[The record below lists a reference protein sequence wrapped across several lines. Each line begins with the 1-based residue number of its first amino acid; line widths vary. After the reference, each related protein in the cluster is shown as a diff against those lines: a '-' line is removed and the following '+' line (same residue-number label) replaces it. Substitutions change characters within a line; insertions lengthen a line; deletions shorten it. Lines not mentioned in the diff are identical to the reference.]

1 MENDTD
7 TEPNPQS
14 KAGRFPAGQVFLSGI
29 AGLILAACINSSALL
44 TDAERLPDGRS
55 RSLSVAIW
63 TPIEAAASTLK
74 LTWPR
79 TVGDSLLGRSG
90 DKGQISLRREQIEVV
105 PESQNEEWLVFSVE
119 EEHRPELQLDQG
131 TTDTSESLWG
141 PSNPFTIWVL
151 GDSMVQFF
159 GETFVTMA
167 EKSPS
172 VSATAEPK
180 LASGLSRPDYFD
192 WPSRISEV
200 MTTHDPDAVILM
212 FGGNDAQ
219 NIRADDGG
227 WLDRFGKQWE
237 EEYRRRIAL
246 VMDLAVA
253 KPERIVLWVGQP
265 PMRGEG
271 FDLRMK
277 QLNDLYRAEA
287 DERPGVQYL
296 DLRSLFTDES
306 GNYARYLLDSSG
318 KLVDVRLTDGVHLS
332 HWGGE
337 WLSEFLLKEI
347 KKSPEVEELWN
358 Q

>member
-1 MENDTD
+1 MANDPG
-7 TEPNPQS
+7 TEVTQES
-14 KAGRFPAGQVFLSGI
+14 KTGGFPAGQVFLGGI
-29 AGLILAACINSSALL
+29 AGLTLAACLNSSALL

-79 TVGDSLLGRSG
+79 AVGDSLLGRS
-90 DKGQISLRREQIEVV
+90 DDNGQISLSREQIEVTS
-105 PESQNEEWLVFSVE
+105 ESQTEEWRVFSVE
-119 EEHRPELQLDQG
+119 EEQRPEPELDEG
-131 TTDTSESLWG
+131 ATDTSESVWN
-141 PSNPFTIWVL
+141 PKNPFTIWVL

-159 GETFVTMA
+159 GETFVMMA

-192 WPSRISEV
+192 WPARISEV
-200 MTTHDPDAVILM
+200 MTTYDPDAVILM

-219 NIRADDGG
+219 NIRADDGS
-227 WLDRFGKQWE
+227 WLDRFSAQWE
-237 EEYRRRIAL
+237 AEYRRRIAL
-246 VMDLAVA
+246 VMDLATA
-253 KPERIVLWVGQP
+253 QPERLVLWVGQP

-271 FDLRMK
+271 FDSRMK

-347 KKSPEVEELWN
+347 KKSPDVEELWN

>member
-1 MENDTD
+1 MENGTGA
-7 TEPNPQS
+7 ELKPQS
-14 KAGRFPAGQVFLSGI
+14 RSGGFPAGQVFLSGI
-29 AGLILAACINSSALL
+29 AGLTLAAFINSSALL
-44 TDAERLPDGRS
+44 TDAERLPDSRG

-79 TVGDSLLGRSG
+79 TAGDSLLGRSG
-90 DKGQISLRREQIEVV
+90 DEGHITLRREHIEAVSE
-105 PESQNEEWLVFSVE
+105 PQSEEWLVLSVE
-119 EEHRPELQLDQG
+119 EEQGPELHLDQG
-131 TTDTSESLWG
+131 TTDTSEPIWDPG
-141 PSNPFTIWVL
+141 NPFTIWVL

-159 GETFVTMA
+159 GETFVMMA
-167 EKSPS
+167 EKSSS

-180 LASGLSRPDYFD
+180 LASGLRRPDYFD
-192 WPSRISEV
+192 WPARISEV
-200 MTTHDPDAVILM
+200 MTTYDPDAVILM

-219 NIRADDGG
+219 NIRADDGR
-227 WLDRFGKQWE
+227 WLDRFSEQWK

-246 VMDLAVA
+246 VMDLAA
-253 KPERIVLWVGQP
+253 SKPERIVLWVGQP
-265 PMRGEG
+265 PMRGLG
-271 FDLRMK
+271 FDSRMK

-287 DERPGVQYL
+287 DERQGVHYL

-318 KLVDVRLTDGVHLS
+318 QLVDVRLTDGVHLS

-347 KKSPEVEELWN
+347 KKSPEIEELWN
-358 Q
+358 E

>member
-1 MENDTD
+1 MENDTGSQI
-7 TEPNPQS
+7 NPQS
-14 KAGRFPAGQVFLSGI
+14 KAGGFPAGQVLLSGI
-29 AGLILAACINSSALL
+29 VGLMLAACINSSALL

-63 TPIEAAASTLK
+63 TPIEAAASAFK

-79 TVGDSLLGRSG
+79 TVGDSLLGRSSDEG
-90 DKGQISLRREQIEVV
+90 EIALHREQIEVASEL
-105 PESQNEEWLVFSVE
+105 PSEEWLVFSVE
-119 EEHRPELQLDQG
+119 EEQRAELQLDQG
-131 TTDTSESLWG
+131 APHTSGSVWDPE
-141 PSNPFTIWVL
+141 NPFTIWVL

-159 GETFVTMA
+159 GETFVMMA

-192 WPSRISEV
+192 WPTRISEV
-200 MTTHDPDAVILM
+200 MTTYDPDAVILM

-219 NIRADDGG
+219 NIRADDGR
-227 WLDRFGKQWE
+227 WLDRFSEQWE

-246 VMDLAVA
+246 VMDLAA
-253 KPERIVLWVGQP
+253 SKPERMLLWVGQP
-265 PMRGEG
+265 PMRGLG
-271 FDLRMK
+271 FDSRMK

-287 DERPGVQYL
+287 DERQGVHYL

-318 KLVDVRLTDGVHLS
+318 QLVDVRLTDGVHLS

-347 KKSPEVEELWN
+347 KQSPEVAELWN
-358 Q
+358 D